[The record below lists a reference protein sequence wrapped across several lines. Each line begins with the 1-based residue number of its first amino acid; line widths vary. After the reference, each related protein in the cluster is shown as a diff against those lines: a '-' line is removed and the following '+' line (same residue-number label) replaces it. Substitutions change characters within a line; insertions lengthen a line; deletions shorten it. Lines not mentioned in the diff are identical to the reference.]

1 MYKKG
6 FLIIDEHQVKRK
18 RYEGK
23 IKKNIEKNKLE
34 ALEAILNQYSNF
46 DMDILSKSSNHIP
59 TF

>member
-34 ALEAILNQYSNF
+34 ALKAILNQYSNF

>member
-23 IKKNIEKNKLE
+23 IKKNIEKNELE
-34 ALEAILNQYSNF
+34 ALKASLNQYSNF
-46 DMDILSKSSNHIP
+46 DIDILTKSSNPIT